1 MGVSDTGTFNIA
13 DVARGAPGPGRHIP
27 AAPKGLVIVT
37 LHKQFDAAYPPASA
51 PPGCTIVAGYIGGSE
66 ALNVWTPA
74 EWQRFETLYQVPIWV
89 PDTSGDPK
97 TQASEACAA
106 AKTLGWGPYLSYR
119 RLIVFDLELAEVPAW
134 YASVAAEVA
143 AQGYQAAAYGSLST
157 VLANKAAVV
166 WSADWDG
173 DYALDHGQSI
183 EASQYAADVAW
194 DNTQVDYSAASEWWT
209 THCGVGR
216 RLG

>member
-1 MGVSDTGTFNIA
+1 M
-13 DVARGAPGPGRHIP
+13 
-27 AAPKGLVIVT
+27 T
-37 LHKQFDAAYPPASA
+37 LRKQFDAAYPPTSA

-74 EWQRFETLYQVPIWV
+74 EWQRFEHLYQVPIWV
-89 PDTSGDPK
+89 PDTSGDP
-97 TQASEACAA
+97 TAEARDACAA
-106 AKTLGWGPYLSYR
+106 SKALGWAPFVSSR
-119 RLIVFDLELAEVPAW
+119 RLLVFDLEMAEMPAW
-134 YASVAAEVA
+134 YASAAAEVA

-183 EASQYAADVAW
+183 EATQYSSDVAW
-194 DNTQVDYSAASEWWT
+194 QNTQVDYSAVSDWWT

>member
-1 MGVSDTGTFNIA
+1 M
-13 DVARGAPGPGRHIP
+13 
-27 AAPKGLVIVT
+27 T
-37 LHKQFDAAYPPASA
+37 LHKQFDAAYPPTSA

-89 PDTSGDPK
+89 PDTSGDP
-97 TQASEACAA
+97 TAQASAAVAA
-106 AKTLGWGPYLSYR
+106 AKTLGWAPFYNNR

-143 AQGYQAAAYGSLST
+143 SQGFQAAAYGSLST

-173 DYALDHGQSI
+173 DYALNSGQSI
-183 EASQYAADVAW
+183 EATQYVSDVAW
-194 DNTQVDYSAASEWWT
+194 QNTQVDYSAASDWWAA
-209 THCGVGR
+209 HSGVGPR
-216 RLG
+216 WG